1 MEIMFLV
8 DTNVFLE
15 ILLTQDKKEICK
27 KFLDENIE
35 NLHISDFSLHSI
47 GVILFRYDK
56 EIVFQ
61 KFVEDVLPNIE
72 LLSLPAELYGEVVNA
87 KKKLN
92 LDFDDAYQY
101 RVASYYGLK
110 VVTMDRDFERIN
122 DVDILFL

>member
-1 MEIMFLV
+1 M
-8 DTNVFLE
+8 E

-47 GVILFRYDK
+47 GVILFRYNK

-61 KFVEDVLPNIE
+61 KFVNDVLPTTE

-101 RVASYYGLK
+101 SIAKYYGLK
-110 VVTMDRDFERIN
+110 VVTMDMDFERID